1 MTEPLELTYHLHLLP
16 RGRISFRR
24 WHWELWHEAQLL
36 AAGWRTGPLHAQ
48 RALRAH
54 AFRYVHRVHGVHPI
68 PSQAAHPA
76 EQPWGGGSAA
86 CYWGELGVVLTPRA
100 SVDGS

>member
-1 MTEPLELTYHLHLLP
+1 MTEPLELTYDLHLLP

-24 WHWELWHEAQLL
+24 WRWELWHGAQLL
-36 AAGWRTGPLHAQ
+36 AAGWRVNPLHAQ

-54 AFRYVHRVHGVHPI
+54 AFRYVHPI

-76 EQPWGGGSAA
+76 ERPWGGGTTAFH
-86 CYWGELGVVLTPRA
+86 WGDLRVVMTPRA
-100 SVDGS
+100 LVDA